1 METAKRMLIVL
12 LVLGWLFA
20 GNCFASQED
29 VGTIS
34 GKVVDDQ
41 TGVPL
46 STARIELFSKSD
58 QKIVAST
65 ATEADGTFEFLQ
77 VPYGKYS
84 LAASCSGYLDGEVKH
99 IEVAPENHRLIL
111 GDMTLVENV
120 VLLDEVTVTQQKL
133 KGVEEID
140 RTVFAVSD
148 DIRSASSSGLELLR
162 YIPSVTVDFLE
173 NVTLEGKS
181 DIQFYVDGV
190 QRSKE
195 YVSQLDPQKIDR
207 VELITNPSVKYDAD
221 ISGVIGIVLKEEQ
234 RKGFHGMV
242 KVPLS
247 NPDKIMIE
255 PAASLEYSFG
265 KLRVFAG
272 EKLYDQEWDAEETV
286 LSLWNEASGASG
298 RFEKEEAYRYK
309 WERSYFD
316 YGIDWFID
324 DRTELNFLGEWRF
337 WEYDPSDQVSESFAY
352 VDDMLNRYYTTT
364 SDLKNRNDNH
374 YFSLFFRR
382 DLEQEGC
389 DFTAEAYF
397 NQEDYESDFEYSDI
411 YYDTNDLAAILD
423 TISGIQAVDDLRKTA
438 QLKMDYSFLLGK
450 VKNEVGVKSFRG
462 RSESESAENIQQA
475 GSSENAFDEFAY
487 REWRHRI
494 YYNAMGELGPV
505 KWQIGGSGEYNQVD
519 IDGAEN
525 IDDFYFLPQVS
536 LQRDI
541 GPKGSLKFSYK
552 RSIERPQTQQLRSFE
567 TVIDPLHVRSGNP
580 ELKAEEEDVIKLSWS
595 KNFNSNYVAPE
606 LYLNYTGNAIQD
618 VTTLRSDGVF
628 ETTQENVGEHIEY
641 GLGLV
646 ASLQVMKPWRFSG
659 YLSAFNR
666 EIRSGSALDG
676 GSGKKASYLISATNI
691 FSLPKDFT
699 LALVTYYPSPNISYR
714 TEKRRDL
721 FFLVDL
727 GKKFTKRLEMNVV
740 CFPFANYGSETIV
753 SYPDFYEKTTMDIDT
768 QGWFVVSFKYTF
780 DYGVETEKIER
791 ESEYEMLDQ
800 EGVL

>member
-1 METAKRMLIVL
+1 MKFAKGMMIALF
-12 LVLGWLFA
+12 VLGGLVGA
-20 GNCFASQED
+20 NCSAQENS
-29 VGTIS
+29 GTIS

-41 TGVPL
+41 TRAPL
-46 STARIELFSKSD
+46 SPARIELVSES
-58 QKIVAST
+58 QRKIVASSVT
-65 ATEADGTFEFLQ
+65 QGDGTFEFLQ
-77 VPYGKYS
+77 VPFGEYRM
-84 LAASCSGYLDGEVKH
+84 AVSCAGYLDGEVER
-99 IEVAPENHRLIL
+99 IELSQQDPRIIL
-111 GDMTLVENV
+111 GDMPLVENV
-120 VLLDEVTVTQQKL
+120 VLLDEITVTQQKL
-133 KGVEEID
+133 TGVEELG
-140 RTVFAVSD
+140 RTVFTVND
-148 DIRSASSSGLELLR
+148 DIRNASSSGLEVLR

-195 YVSQLDPQKIDR
+195 FVSQLDPQKIDR

-221 ISGVIGIVLKEEQ
+221 ISGVISIVLKEEQ
-234 RKGFHGMV
+234 REGFHGMV
-242 KVPLS
+242 KVPFS

-255 PAASLEYSFG
+255 PAASLEYSFSNFR
-265 KLRVFAG
+265 LFAG

-298 RFEKEEAYRYK
+298 RFEKEETYRYK

-316 YGIDWFID
+316 YGIDWFIN

-337 WEYDPSDQVSESFAY
+337 WEYDPGDQVSESLAY
-352 VDDMLNRYYTTT
+352 VDDMLSQYYTTT
-364 SDLKNRNDNH
+364 SDSKDRNDNH
-374 YFSLFFRR
+374 YLSLFFRR
-382 DLEQEGC
+382 ELDQEGC
-389 DFTAEAYF
+389 DFTVEAYV

-411 YYDTNDLAAILD
+411 FYNTNDLATIID
-423 TISGIQAVDDLRKTA
+423 TISGTESTDDLRKTA

-450 VKNEVGVKSFRG
+450 VKNEVGMRSFRG
-462 RSESESAENIQQA
+462 RAESESTESVLQV
-475 GSSENAFDEFAY
+475 GSPESAFDEFAY
-487 REWRHRI
+487 NEWRQRI
-494 YYNAMGELGPV
+494 YYNAMGEWGQV
-505 KWQIGGSGEYNQVD
+505 KWQLGGSGEYDQVV
-519 IDGAEN
+519 IDGAEDL
-525 IDDFYFLPQVS
+525 DDFYFLPQVS
-536 LQRDI
+536 LQRDF

-552 RSIERPQTQQLRSFE
+552 RSIERPQTYQLRPFE

-580 ELKAEEEDVIKLSWS
+580 DLKAEEEDALELSWS

-628 ETTQENVGEHIEY
+628 ETTRENVGKHIEY

-646 ASLQVMKPWRFSG
+646 ASLQMTKFWRFSG

-676 GSGKKASYLISATNI
+676 DSEEKASYLISATNI

-727 GKKFTKRLEMNVV
+727 GKKITKRLEMNVV
-740 CFPFANYGSETIV
+740 CFPFANYGNETIV

-780 DYGVETEKIER
+780 DYGAETEKIER
-791 ESEYEMLDQ
+791 DTEYEMLDQ